1 MHQPTHVRRVIVVVL
16 DGLRPDAIEAF
27 DLVNVRQLMQL
38 GASSLTA
45 RTVSPSLTW
54 PALTSL
60 LTGVD
65 PSRHGILSDTLHL
78 PKQKSTLRPMPE
90 LLMRSGFPCSA
101 FLGDVPA
108 VYRIFGT
115 RIGEKLGF
123 NHVRFGG
130 QTAPEVLLKARKHIQ
145 SQRHGL
151 IFMHWADADRA
162 GHAHGWMSP
171 RYGQAACG
179 IDTALGMLA
188 ATVDIESDPHTVI
201 VALADHGGGGI
212 DERNHEGDHPLN
224 TTIPLAIAGGGIQ
237 PRGLGAVNLLDL
249 PPTILGMFGLR
260 VPATYCGRTLSELF
274 ETLAESAA

>member
-1 MHQPTHVRRVIVVVL
+1 MNQPTEVRRVIVVVL
-16 DGLRPDAIEAF
+16 DGLRPDAIDAY

-38 GASSLTA
+38 GASSRSA

-60 LTGVD
+60 LTGAD
-65 PSRHGILSDTLHL
+65 PCRHQILSDTLHL
-78 PKQKSTLRPMPE
+78 PKSKTTLHPMPE
-90 LLMRSGFPCSA
+90 LLMKAGFPCSA

-115 RIGEKLGF
+115 RIGERLGF
-123 NHVRFGG
+123 SHVRFGG
-130 QTAPEVLLKARKHIQ
+130 QTACEVLFHARKQ
-145 SQRHGL
+145 VESQRRGL
-151 IFMHWADADRA
+151 IFMHWSDADRA

-171 RYGQAACG
+171 RYGQAACAL
-179 IDTALGMLA
+179 DTALGMLA

-201 VALADHGGGGI
+201 IALADHGGGGI

-237 PRGLGAVNLLDL
+237 PRDLGAVGLLDL
-249 PPTILGMFGLR
+249 PPTILWLLGQGT
-260 VPATYCGRTLSELF
+260 PASYCGRVLTELSAAP
-274 ETLAESAA
+274 AESAA